1 MSWYPEYSPFNVPYI
16 VGEALDHFSFVVEKP
31 DNTVDQLVEKAVY
44 STEITPSK
52 TEGWFA
58 YLKGPNGNLI
68 EIYMQLDNKT
78 TIQMK
83 IIQKAGPEVLVLIS
97 VLNADSI
104 ALIEMVK
111 FKRLSFTKRD
121 LSLASK
127 WDWLLFDSSII
138 RKL

>member
-1 MSWYPEYSPFNVPYI
+1 
-16 VGEALDHFSFVVEKP
+16 
-31 DNTVDQLVEKAVY
+31 
-44 STEITPSK
+44 
-52 TEGWFA
+52 
-58 YLKGPNGNLI
+58 
-68 EIYMQLDNKT
+68 MQLDNKT
-78 TIQMK
+78 KIQMK